1 MSKPAVNQFIN
12 ASELYLRLTEK
23 DRSALNIDEIDQLIY
38 SENGAITEN
47 SEFSYH
53 GYVVIQMN
61 NPCSK

>member
-12 ASELYLRLTEK
+12 ASEIYLRLTEK

-38 SENGAITEN
+38 SENGTMSEG

-53 GYVVIQMN
+53 GYIVVHMN
-61 NPCSK
+61 NACSK